1 MSRLADKAE
10 DAKGAPA
17 KLLLNYFAS
26 NDMDSAL
33 QP

>member
-10 DAKGAPA
+10 NAKGVPA
-17 KLLLNYFAS
+17 KLLRNYFAS
-26 NDMDSAL
+26 NEMDFAL